1 MSDPSEVKLGV
12 PSLVLRDA
20 GVVPGVEDDDEN
32 DADYDDED
40 EPSSASAERW
50 FSPSGFGSP
59 EWWSRI

>member
-1 MSDPSEVKLGV
+1 MSDPSEVKFGV
-12 PSLVLRDA
+12 ASVVLRDS
-20 GVVPGVEDDDEN
+20 GVVPSVEDDDEN

-40 EPSSASAERW
+40 EPSSTSAERW